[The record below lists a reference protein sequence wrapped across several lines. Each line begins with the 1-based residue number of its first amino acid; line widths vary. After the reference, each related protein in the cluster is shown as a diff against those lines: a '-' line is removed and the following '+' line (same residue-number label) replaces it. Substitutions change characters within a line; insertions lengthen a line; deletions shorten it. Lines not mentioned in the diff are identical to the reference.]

1 MVLAL
6 LVLSQAQATCA
17 MKYFQAVQC
26 MFSASNYDSPAAIHM
41 QLHVFTCERP
51 RFSVMTNWQRALFDA
66 LNDLNMNMWILLIP
80 NYFLIVSGYEAKSL
94 FLHILDISYSPN
106 ILLLNLHVIQGV

>member
-51 RFSVMTNWQRALFDA
+51 RFSVMTN
-66 LNDLNMNMWILLIP
+66 
-80 NYFLIVSGYEAKSL
+80 
-94 FLHILDISYSPN
+94 
-106 ILLLNLHVIQGV
+106 

>member
-26 MFSASNYDSPAAIHM
+26 MFTASNYDSPAAIHM

-51 RFSVMTNWQRALFDA
+51 RFSVMTN
-66 LNDLNMNMWILLIP
+66 
-80 NYFLIVSGYEAKSL
+80 
-94 FLHILDISYSPN
+94 
-106 ILLLNLHVIQGV
+106 